1 MKTNNKN
8 RSHKFLNIKD
18 FNVMEEL
25 ENNKYFKI
33 AKAGIIALGS
43 IYLLGHVFG
52 IITFTCEKV
61 QMLKR
66 SFKQ

>member
-1 MKTNNKN
+1 
-8 RSHKFLNIKD
+8 
-18 FNVMEEL
+18 MEEL

-43 IYLLGHVFG
+43 IYLLGHGFG